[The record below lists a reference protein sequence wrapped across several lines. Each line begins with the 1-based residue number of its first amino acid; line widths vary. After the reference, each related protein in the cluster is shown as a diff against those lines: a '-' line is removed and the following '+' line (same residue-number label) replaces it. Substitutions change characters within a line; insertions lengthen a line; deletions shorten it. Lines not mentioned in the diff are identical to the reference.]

1 MLFFWLW
8 KKKRLIVG
16 KSAAKALM
24 AAIGSLTSRFQGS
37 VANSKSTLFKE
48 GQLARDTSQSIT
60 GGCLEALVR
69 RDCLKCSPLQT

>member
-48 GQLARDTSQSIT
+48 GQLARDTSQSCT
-60 GGCLEALVR
+60 NRA
-69 RDCLKCSPLQT
+69 K